1 MPIYD
6 WDFSVLLENKDILID
21 GILMTFK
28 ILAFSLSIS
37 ILVGIAL
44 GLLRSSTLKILKIP
58 AQIIIELVRSVP
70 PLVLLVWAYYCLP
83 ILTGLALTEYWTCV
97 FALGLYG
104 SVFFAEIFRSGL
116 QAVDRGMIEAAL
128 AIGMT
133 PIQIFRRIIAP
144 IAFLKILPAFVGQC
158 VMSIKNSVLGSYI
171 AVGELLYEGSRLS
184 TSTFRPLETL
194 TFVALFFV
202 ITILPLSLIMNW
214 IERRTSSKYFQR

>member
-133 PIQIFRRIIAP
+133 PIQIFRRIVSP

>member
-1 MPIYD
+1 MPIYE
-6 WDFSVLLENKDILID
+6 WDFSILVDNKDILLT

-28 ILAFSLSIS
+28 ILSLSLTIS
-37 ILVGIAL
+37 IFFGVVL
-44 GLLRSSTLKILKIP
+44 GLLRSSIFKVLKIP
-58 AQIIIELVRSVP
+58 AQIFIELIRSVP

-83 ILTGLALTEYWTCV
+83 ILTGFALTEYWTCV

-116 QAVDRGMIEAAL
+116 QSVDKGMIEAAL

-202 ITILPLSLIMNW
+202 ITILPLSLVMNW
-214 IERRTSSKYFQR
+214 IEKRTFSKYFQR

>member
-133 PIQIFRRIIAP
+133 PTQIFRRIIAP

>member
-6 WDFSVLLENKDILID
+6 WDFSILVDNKDILLT

-28 ILAFSLSIS
+28 ILSLSLTIS
-37 ILVGIAL
+37 IFFGVVL
-44 GLLRSSTLKILKIP
+44 GLLRSSIFKVLKIP
-58 AQIIIELVRSVP
+58 AQIFIELIRSVP

-83 ILTGLALTEYWTCV
+83 ILTGFALTEYWTCV

-116 QAVDRGMIEAAL
+116 QSVDKGMIEAAL

-202 ITILPLSLIMNW
+202 ITILPLSLVMNW
-214 IERRTSSKYFQR
+214 IEKRTFSKYFQR